1 MFYLIIV
8 IFSREIEPSNLKE
21 LLNEVIKEEMEFTKE
36 VALKSG
42 IDLDEEELYA
52 VGNMI
57 KVRKLEREL
66 EEKEKK
72 LEEKEKEIERLKAQL
87 KTK

>member
-1 MFYLIIV
+1 V
-8 IFSREIEPSNLKE
+8 IFSREIEPLNLKE
-21 LLNEVIKEEMEFTKE
+21 LLNEEIKEEMEFTKE
-36 VALKSG
+36 AAIKSG
-42 IDLDEEELYA
+42 VNLDEKELYA

-66 EEKEKK
+66 EEKD
-72 LEEKEKEIERLKAQL
+72 KEIDRLKAQL

>member
-1 MFYLIIV
+1 M
-8 IFSREIEPSNLKE
+8 IFSREIEPLNLKE
-21 LLNEVIKEEMEFTKE
+21 LLNEEIKEEMEFTKE
-36 VALKSG
+36 AAIKSG
-42 IDLDEEELYA
+42 VNLDEKELYA

-66 EEKEKK
+66 EEKD
-72 LEEKEKEIERLKAQL
+72 KEIDRLKAQL